1 MPRLHRAN
9 TLACG
14 RLRWG
19 NCLDTV
25 SVHCDTRC
33 EQVIVCLRYL
43 FMMLVSLSITGLASL
58 FLLLLRFLSCQ
69 KTYPCKPLWSPSS
82 LAIEGRRATTRVP
95 TPHPSLSRPY
105 GRGAFFPKT
114 LYLRAP
120 DHSPHLTRLA
130 VSGTSIR

>member
-19 NCLDTV
+19 SCLDTV
-25 SVHCDTRC
+25 AVHCDTRS

-58 FLLLLRFLSCQ
+58 FLLLVRFLSCQ
-69 KTYPCKPLWSPSS
+69 KTYPCKTL
-82 LAIEGRRATTRVP
+82 LAND
-95 TPHPSLSRPY
+95 TPHRMGIMPRPDLANEVPMPASQSWSDMSCHEAFAS
-105 GRGAFFPKT
+105 GRHRCVPG
-114 LYLRAP
+114 
-120 DHSPHLTRLA
+120 
-130 VSGTSIR
+130 